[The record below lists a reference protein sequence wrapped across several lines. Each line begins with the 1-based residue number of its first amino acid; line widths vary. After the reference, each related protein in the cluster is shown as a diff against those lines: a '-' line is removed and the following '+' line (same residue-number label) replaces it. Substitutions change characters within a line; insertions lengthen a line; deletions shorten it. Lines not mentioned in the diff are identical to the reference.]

1 MNNGELTFK
10 KAVNVVK
17 GYGVPVTELE
27 EYCEAVVFLENTI
40 ADTIESMEWML
51 IQLKW
56 KHRLEL
62 EMESKVLYPDLV
74 INWSP
79 ELIKAMESLERLKG
93 NG

>member
-17 GYGVPVTELE
+17 GYDVPVTELE

-40 ADTIESMEWML
+40 ADAIESMEWMI

-56 KHRLEL
+56 KHRSQVD
-62 EMESKVLYPDLV
+62 MENAVLYPDSV

-79 ELIKAMESLERLKG
+79 ELIKSMEVLERLKHG
-93 NG
+93 